1 MLRKPRSVNYDSQT
15 TCRNSCFVNDVS
27 TIRWVDR
34 SCCLFVCAASCHLLS
49 TQSLPKFRWIL
60 CDLCDHLGL
69 GFQRNISFSGIPNSR
84 NFFFLALLF
93 PRKSMVPQKVSGV
106 DCYCRIPETN
116 KALETSSGHVRPWN
130 KQKHAKTTR
139 TKQPVDPAYDKS
151 AGLRMWTCSRSLPDI
166 LAPIFNGFWLHT
178 RNAIFVDQDLLEDT
192 SHIHQILFALIHTSF
207 GQHLRDKLCM
217 PSRATACRDI
227 FRCTNP

>member
-1 MLRKPRSVNYDSQT
+1 MSGSELLPFCLCGLMSSVVHPVASEISLNPLR
-15 TCRNSCFVNDVS
+15 
-27 TIRWVDR
+27 
-34 SCCLFVCAASCHLLS
+34 
-49 TQSLPKFRWIL
+49 SLRPSRP
-60 CDLCDHLGL
+60 
-69 GFQRNISFSGIPNSR
+69 GIPKKHKLQWYPQQPQP
-84 NFFFLALLF
+84 FFFLALLF

-178 RNAIFVDQDLLEDT
+178 RNAIFVDQDL
-192 SHIHQILFALIHTSF
+192 
-207 GQHLRDKLCM
+207 
-217 PSRATACRDI
+217 
-227 FRCTNP
+227 